1 MKLGRKVIAVL
12 AMLFV
17 CVGVV
22 RGANAA
28 EGKVAE
34 QLIVLTGADA
44 STFDPHMCTDSATE
58 IFNKN
63 IYNNLVRFND
73 KMEII
78 PDLAEKWSV
87 SEDGCTWT
95 FNLRTGVKFHDG
107 TDFNAEA
114 VKVTF
119 ERLLDK
125 ATGSPRRSVLSSIVK
140 VEPVDAATVKITT
153 ASPNGA
159 MLQQLAHP
167 VAAIISPT
175 AIKTY
180 GKDISKHPTG
190 TGAFKFKEWK
200 IGEEIVL
207 ERNENYFNGTPMVQ
221 TVYFRVVPEDATR
234 ALLLQSGQADIAMR
248 LPVTEVNRL
257 RNTDRVK
264 IMDGDT
270 VMMMYVALNN
280 SKGVLKDM
288 RVRQAMNYA
297 VDKDAIVNDILEGM
311 GAVADSPISPL
322 TWGYAST
329 MKYNKDVA
337 KAKALLAEA
346 GYPDGI
352 DLELWSTAGRYFM
365 DVQVAENL
373 QAQWAEAGIRV
384 KIRQWEF
391 QALMSEVK
399 KGEFDMVLLGWSPS
413 TGDADQGMYPVFHS
427 TQFPPNS
434 NRAFYRNADVDKL
447 LDQARVEVDAKKRA
461 ELYKQAEKIIMD
473 EAAWTFLYQCKQA
486 LAYRSNI
493 SGIEMLPTEHI
504 LLAKVQKAD

>member
-140 VEPVDAATVKITT
+140 VEPVDAAT
-153 ASPNGA
+153 
-159 MLQQLAHP
+159 
-167 VAAIISPT
+167 
-175 AIKTY
+175 
-180 GKDISKHPTG
+180 
-190 TGAFKFKEWK
+190 
-200 IGEEIVL
+200 
-207 ERNENYFNGTPMVQ
+207 R
-221 TVYFRVVPEDATR
+221 
-234 ALLLQSGQADIAMR
+234 
-248 LPVTEVNRL
+248 
-257 RNTDRVK
+257 
-264 IMDGDT
+264 
-270 VMMMYVALNN
+270 
-280 SKGVLKDM
+280 
-288 RVRQAMNYA
+288 
-297 VDKDAIVNDILEGM
+297 
-311 GAVADSPISPL
+311 
-322 TWGYAST
+322 
-329 MKYNKDVA
+329 
-337 KAKALLAEA
+337 
-346 GYPDGI
+346 
-352 DLELWSTAGRYFM
+352 
-365 DVQVAENL
+365 
-373 QAQWAEAGIRV
+373 
-384 KIRQWEF
+384 
-391 QALMSEVK
+391 
-399 KGEFDMVLLGWSPS
+399 
-413 TGDADQGMYPVFHS
+413 
-427 TQFPPNS
+427 
-434 NRAFYRNADVDKL
+434 
-447 LDQARVEVDAKKRA
+447 
-461 ELYKQAEKIIMD
+461 
-473 EAAWTFLYQCKQA
+473 
-486 LAYRSNI
+486 
-493 SGIEMLPTEHI
+493 
-504 LLAKVQKAD
+504 